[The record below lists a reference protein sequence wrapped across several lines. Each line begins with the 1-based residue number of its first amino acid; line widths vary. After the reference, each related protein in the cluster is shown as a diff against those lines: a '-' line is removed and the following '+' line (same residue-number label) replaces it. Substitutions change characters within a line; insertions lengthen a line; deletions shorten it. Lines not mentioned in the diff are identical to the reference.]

1 MNSLGAFEN
10 TSGTLVVSDP
20 CYTLSDWCLIQ
31 LQNVKKGTWNA
42 YVKYSDEGRWG
53 TRCAEIMALHKLKRN
68 PTWESI
74 GVIGVDSGQA
84 GIFDILVFQN
94 DATVEPRE
102 KTFLPEEPWY
112 SSCCDITLAENK
124 AGVIPG
130 GAVASSGYGDGV
142 YEVFVSKNNDGEIAG
157 VLIVFIEEED
167 EEEEEDE
174 FLVPDT
180 DGNEVDEDD
189 EFLVPDTN

>member
-1 MNSLGAFEN
+1 MNSLGTFEN

-20 CYTLSDWCLIQ
+20 CYTLSVWCLIQ

-42 YVKYSDEGRWG
+42 YIEYSDEGRWG
-53 TRCAEIMALHKLKRN
+53 IRCAKIMALHDSEKT

-94 DATVEPRE
+94 DATVEPKE
-102 KTFLPEEPWY
+102 KTFLPKEPWY
-112 SSCCDITLAENK
+112 SSCCDLTLAENQ

-167 EEEEEDE
+167 DEEEDE
-174 FLVPDT
+174 FLVPDA

>member
-1 MNSLGAFEN
+1 MNSLGTFEN

-20 CYTLSDWCLIQ
+20 CYTLSVWCLIQ
-31 LQNVKKGTWNA
+31 LQNTKKGTWNA
-42 YVKYSDEGRWG
+42 HVKYSDEGRWG
-53 TRCAEIMALHKLKRN
+53 TRCAEIMALHDSEKT

-84 GIFDILVFQN
+84 GIFDIEVFQN
-94 DATVEPRE
+94 GATVVPRE
-102 KTFLPEEPWY
+102 KTRRPDKPWY
-112 SSCCDITLAENK
+112 SSCGDLTLSEVQ

-130 GAVASSGYGDGV
+130 GAVASSGYGDGT
-142 YEVFVSKNNDGEIAG
+142 YEVFVTKNIDEEIVG

-167 EEEEEDE
+167 EDE